1 MCPQGA
7 LAAVSDLEG
16 GHQDIVN
23 SIQCLE
29 YELDFDDVETVDKA
43 RELIHTAFFN
53 IKEPIRV
60 TDMFIFLVMNHE

>member
-1 MCPQGA
+1 MQKLRIFFQGA

-29 YELDFDDVETVDKA
+29 YDLDFDDMETVDNA
-43 RELIHTAFFN
+43 RELIHKAFFN

-60 TDMFIFLVMNHE
+60 RN

>member
-1 MCPQGA
+1 M
-7 LAAVSDLEG
+7 SDLEG

-29 YELDFDDVETVDKA
+29 YDLDFDDVETVDRA
-43 RELIHTAFFN
+43 RELIHTAFLN

-60 TDMFIFLVMNHE
+60 TYMFIFFSLEWKMY